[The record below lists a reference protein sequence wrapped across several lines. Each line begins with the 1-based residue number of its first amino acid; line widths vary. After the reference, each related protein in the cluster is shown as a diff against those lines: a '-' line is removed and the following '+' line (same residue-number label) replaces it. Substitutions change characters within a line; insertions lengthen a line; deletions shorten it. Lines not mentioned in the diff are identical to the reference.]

1 MSMPKC
7 ILLDLDGT
15 LANSLHVMQ
24 KAFNLFAYEFKL
36 DSVEHSFD
44 EFNGPP
50 LREIIKIIKFRF
62 SLNYS
67 EEYLE
72 GFYMKILI
80 NLYDQVE
87 ITEGGLEFIRNAK
100 ANNCKI
106 GLVTSNYREIVF
118 HWLNKKEIANKI
130 DFLVCSN
137 DVTHG
142 KPNPEPYL
150 QAIILSEHHAND
162 IIVVEDSYHGAE
174 SAISAGLQVYQ
185 INNASNVLTH
195 PDAYPVT
202 NFKKLSEKF
211 FD

>member
-7 ILLDLDGT
+7 LLLDLDGT

-24 KAFNLFAYEFKL
+24 KAYNLFAHEFKL

-50 LREIIKIIKFRF
+50 IREIIKIIKFRF

-67 EEYLE
+67 EKYLE
-72 GFYMKILI
+72 DFYMKILI
-80 NLYDQVE
+80 NLYTQVE
-87 ITEGGLEFIRNAK
+87 IAEGALEFIRNARV
-100 ANNCKI
+100 NNCKI
-106 GLVTSNYREIVF
+106 GLVTSSYREIVF
-118 HWLNKKEIANKI
+118 HWLNKNEIATEI

-150 QAIILSEHHAND
+150 QAIILSEYDVND
-162 IIVVEDSYHGAE
+162 IIVVEDSYQGVE
-174 SAISAGLQVYQ
+174 SAVLAGLQVYQ
-185 INNASNVLTH
+185 LKNVSNLLTH

-202 NFKKLSEKF
+202 NFKKLSEIL